1 MCCVVLYCVLLCYL
15 FLLSRFFQ
23 QGDVRILSLCRHR
36 YYISSYIITYHIYH
50 CYISVYIIVIY
61 LYISFPILPLLSFM
75 QFICRPASF
84 LLSSPPHLF
93 SLVLIL
99 QLFISLKMALACP
112 RDLGVLQHVNIV
124 ALSYWV
130 GALKPSYNCKGLL
143 SIPGICGTPS
153 ARRARLTQLYSAFLV
168 LLLLG

>member
-23 QGDVRILSLCRHR
+23 QGDVRVLGLCRHC
-36 YYISSYIITYHIYH
+36 YYISLHIIF
-50 CYISVYIIVIY
+50 IIVIY

-124 ALSYWV
+124 ALSCWV
-130 GALKPSYNCKGLL
+130 GPLKPSYHCKGLL
-143 SIPGICGTPS
+143 SILGICGTPT
-153 ARRARLTQLYSAFLV
+153 ARLTLFYLAFLV
-168 LLLLG
+168 VL